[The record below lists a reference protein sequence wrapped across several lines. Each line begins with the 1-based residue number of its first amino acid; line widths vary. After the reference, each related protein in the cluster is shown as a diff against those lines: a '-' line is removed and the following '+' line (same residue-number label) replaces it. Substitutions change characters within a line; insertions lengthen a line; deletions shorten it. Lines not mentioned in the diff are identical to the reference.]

1 MYAPLHS
8 YWNTGINLIH
18 IDLRTLDQKIESID
32 RQIKFFK
39 YENSFNKCDI
49 VFVKFSFAWMEF

>member
-18 IDLRTLDQKIESID
+18 IDLRTLDQRIESIE

-39 YENSFNKCDI
+39 YENY
-49 VFVKFSFAWMEF
+49 FADTIWTLSDDELGI